1 MAIYLVQH
9 GKCLSKAQDPQKG
22 LSAQGIEDV
31 RRIAQVAAGYGI
43 GVSEIRHSGKQRA
56 LQTAQIMGEILA
68 PKKGVRYDQGL
79 NPMDDVKIYSQ
90 TLDISSDCM
99 IVGHLPFLEKLAAY
113 LVTDQQERPIFQ
125 LQNGGILCLGHY
137 QDSGQAVILWA
148 IMPIIG

>member
-9 GKCLSKAQDPQKG
+9 GKSLSKAQDPQKG

-56 LQTAQIMGEILA
+56 LQTAQIMGDILA
-68 PKKGVRYDQGL
+68 PKKGVRSDQGL

-90 TLDISSDCM
+90 TLDISSNCM

-125 LQNGGILCLGHY
+125 LQNGGILCLGHH
-137 QDSGQAVILWA
+137 QDSVQAVILWA
-148 IMPIIG
+148 IMPNIG

>member
-56 LQTAQIMGEILA
+56 FQTAQIMGEILA
-68 PKKGVRYDQGL
+68 PKKGVHSDQGL
-79 NPMDDVKIYSQ
+79 NPMDDVKTYSQ

-137 QDSGQAVILWA
+137 QDSDQVVILWA
-148 IMPIIG
+148 IMPNIG

>member
-9 GKCLSKAQDPQKG
+9 GKSLSKAQDPQKG
-22 LSAQGIEDV
+22 LSSQGIEDV

-43 GVSEIRHSGKQRA
+43 GISEIRHSGKQRA
-56 LQTAQIMGEILA
+56 LQTAQIMGDILA
-68 PKKGVRYDQGL
+68 PKKGVRSDQGL

-137 QDSGQAVILWA
+137 PDSDQAVILWA
-148 IMPIIG
+148 IMPNIG